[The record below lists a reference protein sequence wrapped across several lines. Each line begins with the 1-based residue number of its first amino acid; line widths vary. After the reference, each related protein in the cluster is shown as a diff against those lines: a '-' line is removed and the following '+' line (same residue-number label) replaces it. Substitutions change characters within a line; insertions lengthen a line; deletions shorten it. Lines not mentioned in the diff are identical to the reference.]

1 MTFTLSLWWRFII
14 IYVYFCLDDDAFAKI
29 RLMDGKKVYYFTA
42 EWCPPCR
49 RIGPVLEEIAKEYP
63 DMLFVKINID
73 NMPLSAQY
81 GERIKLDKL
90 DFFS

>member
-1 MTFTLSLWWRFII
+1 
-14 IYVYFCLDDDAFAKI
+14 
-29 RLMDGKKVYYFTA
+29 MDGKKVYYFTA

-63 DMLFVKINID
+63 DMLFVKINVD

-81 GERIKLDKL
+81 GERIKLDKM